1 MSSVALSADLV
12 IIGGIGPR
20 NRPSKGESM
29 LLETGVS
36 IIMNRWLEAE
46 REELILF
53 VTDESHQR
61 EAEAVDRWARSA
73 DAVVRTIVLDS
84 AEVQEGSV
92 FLSLEETFCRASAI
106 IGATDNSF
114 ITSPAVK
121 KATDR
126 GVRFLSLPL
135 SCSDGTSLLENDFI
149 AMDCRWAARM
159 GKKLIHGLRGA
170 ETVRVTT
177 AAGTDLTFRIRGR
190 KPGLY
195 NGMTNRPGQ
204 VSSASFEVYVAPVED
219 ATEGVLV
226 LDGSLGYIGTVEEP
240 IRIEFHEGRL
250 HILDR
255 HPDALRLKEYIEHFN
270 DGRMWRNGELGIG
283 LNALSRCRG
292 ISYIEDESAYGTFHI
307 GMGRNITLG
316 GRQDAAGHFD
326 IVTHRPTITAGD
338 TVIMENGAVR

>member
-1 MSSVALSADLV
+1 
-12 IIGGIGPR
+12 
-20 NRPSKGESM
+20 M

-36 IIMNRWLEAE
+36 IVMNRWLEAE
-46 REELILF
+46 RDELVLF
-53 VTDESHQR
+53 VTDEAHRR

-84 AEVQEGSV
+84 SAVQEGSAIQQ
-92 FLSLEETFCRASAI
+92 LEETFCRANAI

-114 ITSPAVK
+114 ITAPAVK
-121 KATDR
+121 KATSM

-135 SCSDGTSLLENDFI
+135 SCSDGTSLLENEFI
-149 AMDCRWAARM
+149 AMDCRWAART
-159 GKKLIHGLRGA
+159 GKKLLHGLRGA

-177 AAGTDLTFRIRGR
+177 ALGTDLTFRVKGR

-226 LDGSLGYIGTVEEP
+226 LDGSLGYIGTVKEP
-240 IRIEFHEGRL
+240 VRIEFRGGRMN
-250 HILDR
+250 ILDS
-255 HPDALRLKEYIEHFN
+255 HPDAERLREYILRFR
-270 DGRMWRNGELGIG
+270 DDRMWYAGELGFG
-283 LNALSRCRG
+283 LNAVSRCRG
-292 ISYIEDESAYGTFHI
+292 VSYIEDESAYGTFHI

-316 GRQDAAGHFD
+316 GVQQAAGHFD
-326 IVTHRPTITAGD
+326 VVTHRPTVTADGIPVMAD
-338 TVIMENGAVR
+338 GAAV